1 MTAASDDW
9 TAWLDQ
15 RGAAMVLFARQLM
28 FDRQEAEDAV
38 QEAFVRFWR
47 SRHHVADPVAYLY
60 TCIRRCALE
69 SQRKARRRAR
79 REEKAAR
86 PEGQPND
93 VLFFCPLEQ
102 DERRQ
107 AVEAALQRLPETQR
121 EVLVL
126 RIWGELSFPQMAETL
141 SISANTAAS
150 RYRYALSKLRESLA
164 QEPIA

>member
-9 TAWLDQ
+9 SAWLEA

-28 FDRQEAEDAV
+28 LDREEAEDVV

-47 SRHHVADPVAYLY
+47 SRHNVSDPIAYLY

-69 SQRKARRRAR
+69 AQRKARRRVR
-79 REEKAAR
+79 REERAAR

-93 VLFFCPLEQ
+93 VPFFCPLEQ

-107 AVEAALQRLPETQR
+107 AVESALQRLPEAQR
-121 EVLVL
+121 EILVL

-141 SISANTAAS
+141 NISPNTAAS

-164 QEPIA
+164 QEPIT